1 MVKLDEL
8 VHRVE
13 RGHTYFIFH
22 ITHFSMTILANMLR
36 VAGFQVQ
43 EERQVSPALWF
54 AHSIIERLFAKPGRT
69 TRELR
74 DPVLILFLMFFVR
87 SLFFPL
93 LWAGNILGQGDC
105 LVVVAKKI

>member
-1 MVKLDEL
+1 
-8 VHRVE
+8 
-13 RGHTYFIFH
+13 
-22 ITHFSMTILANMLR
+22 MLR
-36 VAGFQVQ
+36 VAGVEIQ
-43 EERQVSPALWF
+43 EEKQVSPALWF
-54 AHSIIERLFAKPGRT
+54 AHSIIARLFAKPGRA

-93 LWAGNILGQGDC
+93 LWVGNILGQGDC